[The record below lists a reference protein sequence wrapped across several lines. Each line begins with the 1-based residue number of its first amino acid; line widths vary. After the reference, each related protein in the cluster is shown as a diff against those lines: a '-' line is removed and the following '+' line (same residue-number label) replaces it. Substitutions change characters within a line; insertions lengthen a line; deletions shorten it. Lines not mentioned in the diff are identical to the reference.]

1 MKAVV
6 LVAFGCPDCLENI
19 GPFMERILGKT
30 PPPALIAAVR
40 SRYEK
45 IGGKSPLTE
54 ITSRQVNALKTLLDS
69 EFLVDFAYQY
79 WRPEIPE
86 VVFNLVQKGVKTI
99 YFLPMSAF
107 NSQVSTGAYQKTIK
121 NLEEKFPEIK
131 FYFKGEL
138 AEEPY
143 FIEAHRQLLTTALQP
158 FSPKNTGIIF
168 TAHNLPKK
176 AIDQG
181 DTYFDEFLRT
191 VEAIARTFPF
201 PWQYAFQSKGKSGEE
216 WLKPEVE
223 DVIISW
229 QNQGMENIIVNPI
242 GFVADHIE
250 TLYDLDIELKEKF
263 STVNI
268 VRLPALNDH
277 PLLIKAL
284 HQMVQK
290 MEG

>member
-19 GPFMERILGKT
+19 GPFMERIMGRT

-54 ITSRQVNALKTLLDS
+54 ITSQQARALKTLLGS

-86 VVFNLVQKGVKTI
+86 VVFNLVQKGAKTI

-131 FYFKGEL
+131 FYFKGGL

-176 AIDQG
+176 AIEQG
-181 DTYFDEFLRT
+181 DPYFAEFLKT

-201 PWQYAFQSKGKSGEE
+201 PWRYAFQSKGKSGEE
-216 WLKPEVE
+216 WLKPEVD

-229 QNQGMENIIVNPI
+229 QNQGVENIIVNPI

-284 HQMVQK
+284 HQLVQK